1 MAQRMGVIKPMK
13 KLIYCNGDSFTAGV
27 CLADSFLPEYP
38 GHFSWDDLQLKRK
51 VADKFIKLKEWQ
63 YQYYLFMCFNCH
75 ELIFKS
81 KFYRIQQIVILF
93 NNIVIVIGPTPPGTG
108 DILDTFYNV

>member
-1 MAQRMGVIKPMK
+1 
-13 KLIYCNGDSFTAGV
+13 
-27 CLADSFLPEYP
+27 
-38 GHFSWDDLQLKRK
+38 
-51 VADKFIKLKEWQ
+51 
-63 YQYYLFMCFNCH
+63 MCFNCH

-108 DILDTFYNV
+108 DILDTFYNVYSLKTTSPKISHSFEI